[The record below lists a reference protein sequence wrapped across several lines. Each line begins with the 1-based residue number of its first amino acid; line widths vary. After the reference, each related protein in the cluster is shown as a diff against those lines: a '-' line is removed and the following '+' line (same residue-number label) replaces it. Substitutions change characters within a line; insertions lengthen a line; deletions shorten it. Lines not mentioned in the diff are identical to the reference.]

1 MVVFQV
7 EDRDAP
13 RILITEPLAE
23 VGMDLLRR
31 ELPEALVEQR
41 FGLAPAQ
48 LRTVIGGYTALI
60 IRSETRV
67 TADLLAAASR
77 LQVIG
82 RAGSGVDNIDLEAA
96 GRRGILVVHAPG
108 GSVLAV
114 AEHTMVLLLALV
126 RHIPAASGSLKA
138 GRWEKSRFMGV
149 ELSGKTLGILGLGK
163 IGREVARLAQAFS
176 MRVLACDPFVA
187 VGQAQQAGVMMLSQA
202 EVLQQADF
210 VTLHAALP
218 PGPGEAATLI
228 GARELRLLKPGAY
241 LVNCARGSLVDEA
254 ALLAAL
260 EQGCLAGAALDV
272 FSQEPV
278 EDDPVLRRLLSHE
291 RVLVTPHL
299 GASTREA
306 QARVALE
313 VARHVIS
320 ALRGDTL
327 IGALPPAYPFPR
339 PTLPGHHQGLLPFRQ
354 TDHPALS

>member
-1 MVVFQV
+1 MAVFQG

-13 RILITEPLAE
+13 RILITERLAPE
-23 VGMDLLRR
+23 GIDVLRR
-31 ELPEALVEQR
+31 ELPKALIDQR
-41 FGLAPAQ
+41 FGLAPTQ
-48 LRTVIGGYTALI
+48 LRAVIGGYTALI
-60 IRSETRV
+60 IRSETLV
-67 TADLLAAASR
+67 TDDLLAAAPR

-82 RAGSGVDNIDLEAA
+82 RAGSGVDNIDLQAA
-96 GRRGILVVHAPG
+96 GRRGVLVVHAPG
-108 GSVLAV
+108 GNVLAV
-114 AEHTMVLLLALV
+114 AEHTIALLLALV
-126 RHIPAASGSLKA
+126 RHIPIASNSLKS

-149 ELSGKTLGILGLGK
+149 ELSNKTLGVLGLGK

-187 VGQAQQAGVMMLSQA
+187 VRQAQRAGVIMRSLA

-218 PGPGEAATLI
+218 SGSSEAATLI
-228 GARELRLLKPGAY
+228 GARELRLLKPDAY

-272 FSQEPV
+272 FSQEPIG
-278 EDDPVLRRLLSHE
+278 ESAVLRRLLAHE

-306 QARVALE
+306 QARVAME
-313 VARHVIS
+313 IARNVVS
-320 ALRGDTL
+320 VLRGDTL
-327 IGALPPAYPFPR
+327 IGAVPPFFAPTR
-339 PTLPGHHQGLLPFRQ
+339 PT
-354 TDHPALS
+354 